1 METLFPAS
9 KEQNEIVLSL
19 HTHNVMV
26 NAVAGSGKT
35 TTILHISEH
44 FKSEKILVIT
54 YNSKLRLETREKI
67 RKYNLDNIEVH
78 TFHSFCRKNY
88 NSSCKSDT
96 EIREIFHDEFVFK
109 KNNNKVVFDII
120 ILDEVQD
127 MSPLYYKLFCK
138 LFKDNNHLQ
147 TKIGMFGDFRQS
159 IFSFNKSDE
168 RYITLYDNLF
178 YNMNEYNWVERK
190 LQTSFRITN
199 TMSAFINECM
209 FDEEIIIAK
218 KHSEYKPRYL
228 FCNTFHNHCTCQNN
242 IPYNEIFLEFQII
255 IRKLRY
261 LPEDIFILAPSIKS
275 RKYIDK
281 NNVDDEDN
289 DDTQKG
295 KGCRHFG
302 PKYNKLPVLILENLI
317 KKYMPD
323 IPVYVP
329 LSDEGKVD
337 ETIISNKLAFLSFH
351 QSKGLE
357 RKVVFV
363 FNFDNSYFKYY
374 EKDLPQDK
382 CPNTLYVAT
391 TRATERL
398 ILIHQ
403 STNDFLPFVKKDK
416 INYLSDPTYKYKID
430 EIKERNRPPLEQVY
444 DVTYLTSHLPEDI
457 LDKCFEMIDTSII
470 QHKDSLMKISSSVQG
485 LYGNE
490 LVCDINGLFFP
501 IYYQYI
507 TTLKIDILDEMINTQ
522 PQPEHIDLY
531 EKSHHI
537 KLSDIDIS
545 NVSIQELLFICIC
558 YISFRNTILYKITQI
573 KYLDWINDEHL
584 QIAKERLDALNISIN
599 SKYEFPIT
607 EVCVAKQI
615 AGRIDLNDAD
625 NNNIYEFKCVTELK
639 KEHYLQLAI
648 YMYLHE
654 KENPNENNK
663 YYLFNI
669 LTNEKIEI
677 INNSKIINMVEYLIE
692 EKFKNE
698 LVDDDKL
705 FLEKNKII
713 HDLYYE

>member
-1 METLFPAS
+1 MDTLFPAS
-9 KEQNEIVLSL
+9 KEQHEIVLAF
-19 HTHNVMV
+19 HTKNVMV

-44 FKSEKILVIT
+44 FKSERILVVT

-67 RKYNLDNIEVH
+67 EKYQLCNVEVH

-88 NSSCKSDT
+88 NSYCKSDT
-96 EIREIFHDEFVFK
+96 EIRDIFHDGFIFK
-109 KNNNKVVFDII
+109 KNNNKVVYDII

-127 MSPLYYKLFCK
+127 MSPLYYNLFCK
-138 LFKDNNHLQ
+138 LFKDNNNLQ
-147 TKIGMFGDFRQS
+147 TKIGIFGDFRQS

-168 RYITLYDNLF
+168 RYITLYDKLF
-178 YNMNEYNWVERK
+178 YNMNLFDWVERK

-199 TMSAFINECM
+199 QMSTFLNDCM
-209 FDEEIIIAK
+209 FNQKIIFAN

-228 FCNTFHNHCTCQNN
+228 FCNGFENKCTCQNSK
-242 IPYNEIFLEFQII
+242 IYNMIFLEFQKII
-255 IRKLRY
+255 KELHY

-275 RKYIDK
+275 RKYIEEDT
-281 NNVDDEDN
+281 VDDDIEI
-289 DDTQKG
+289 TK
-295 KGCRHFG
+295 KGCQHFG
-302 PKYNKLPVLILENLI
+302 PKYYKPPVLILENLI

-323 IPVYVP
+323 IPIYVP

-363 FNFDNSYFKYY
+363 FNFDNSYFTYY
-374 EKDLPQDK
+374 GKELPRDK

-391 TRATERL
+391 TRAKERL

-403 STNDFLPFVKKDK
+403 STNNFLPFVKKDK
-416 INYLSDPTYKYKID
+416 INHLCEPTYQYKIA
-430 EIKERNRPPLEQVY
+430 EIKEIGCPALEQVY

-457 LDKCFEMIDTSII
+457 LDACFEMIDTTIVQQNS
-470 QHKDSLMKISSSVQG
+470 SLMKISSSVEG

-490 LVCDINGLFFP
+490 LICDINGIFFP
-501 IYYQYI
+501 TYYQYI
-507 TTLKIDILDEMINTQ
+507 TTLKIDILDEMINIQ

-531 EKSHHI
+531 EKTHNM
-537 KLSDIDIS
+537 KLSEIDLSKIS
-545 NVSIQELLFICIC
+545 IKELLFICVC
-558 YISFRNTILYKITQI
+558 YTSMRNKVLYKITQI
-573 KYLDWINDEHL
+573 KQFDWINDEHL
-584 QIAKERLDALNISIN
+584 QIGKERLDALHISIN
-599 SKYEFPIT
+599 SKYEFVLQDKCI
-607 EVCVAKQI
+607 EKYI
-615 AGRIDLNDAD
+615 AGRIDLNDFG

-648 YMYLHE
+648 YMYMHE
-654 KENPNENNK
+654 KENPTENYK

-677 INNSKIINMVEYLIE
+677 MHNSKIIQMVEHLIE
-692 EKFKNE
+692 EKFKRS

-705 FLEKNKII
+705 FLEQNKII

>member
-9 KEQNEIVLSL
+9 KEQHEIVLSL
-19 HTHNVMV
+19 HTNNVMV

-54 YNSKLRLETREKI
+54 YNSKLKLETREKI
-67 RKYNLDNIEVH
+67 QKYNLDNVEVH

-109 KNNNKVVFDII
+109 KNHNKVVFDII

-138 LFKDNNHLQ
+138 LFKDNNNLQ

-168 RYITLYDNLF
+168 RYITLYDKLF
-178 YNMNEYNWVERK
+178 YNMNNFNWGERK

-199 TMSAFINECM
+199 QMSTFLNECM
-209 FDEEIIIAK
+209 FDAEIIIAN
-218 KHSEYKPRYL
+218 KHSEFKPRYL
-228 FCNTFHNHCTCQNN
+228 FCNGFDNMCTCKNPKIIDN
-242 IPYNEIFLEFQII
+242 TVYLEFKKII
-255 IRKLRY
+255 DLGY
-261 LPEDIFILAPSIKS
+261 LPKDIFILAPSIKS
-275 RKYIDK
+275 RNYYDT
-281 NNVDDEDN
+281 NNTDDE
-289 DDTQKG
+289 
-295 KGCRHFG
+295 CRCCQETK
-302 PKYNKLPVLILENLI
+302 PPVLILENLI
-317 KKYMPD
+317 KKYMPH
-323 IPVYVP
+323 IPIYVP

-337 ETIISNKLAFLSFH
+337 ETIISNKVAFLSFH

-363 FNFDNSYFKYY
+363 FNFDNSYFTYY
-374 EKDLPQDK
+374 GKNLSQNK

-391 TRATERL
+391 TRASERL

-403 STNDFLPFVKKDK
+403 CTNDFLPFLRKDK
-416 INYLSDPTYKYKID
+416 INHLCDPTYKRKID
-430 EIKERNRPPLEQVY
+430 QIRPFISNYSDEQKY

-457 LDKCFEMIDTSII
+457 LDKCFEMMDTT
-470 QHKDSLMKISSSVQG
+470 KGFLMKISSSVEG

-490 LVCDINGLFFP
+490 IVCDINGIFFP
-501 IYYQYI
+501 TYYQHI
-507 TTLKIDILDEMINTQ
+507 TTLKIDILYEMLNT
-522 PQPEHIDLY
+522 PPEHIYLY
-531 EKSHHI
+531 EKTHNI
-537 KLSDIDIS
+537 KLSEIDVKNIT
-545 NVSIQELLFICIC
+545 IQELLFICVC
-558 YISFRNTILYKITQI
+558 YSSMRNKVLYKITQI

-584 QIAKERLDALNISIN
+584 QIAKERLDALNIHNN
-599 SKYEFPIT
+599 SKYEFPLT
-607 EVCVAKQI
+607 EVCVDKHI
-615 AGRIDLNDAD
+615 AGRIDLNDFG
-625 NNNIYEFKCVTELK
+625 NNTIYKFKCVTELQ

-648 YMYLHE
+648 YMYMHE
-654 KENPNENNK
+654 KENPNVPNT

-677 INNSKIINMVEYLIE
+677 TYNSKIIQMVECLID
-692 EKFKNE
+692 EKFKSEEIDN
-698 LVDDDKL
+698 DKL
-705 FLEKNKII
+705 FLEQNKII
-713 HDLYYE
+713 HDLYYD

>member
-1 METLFPAS
+1 
-9 KEQNEIVLSL
+9 
-19 HTHNVMV
+19 
-26 NAVAGSGKT
+26 
-35 TTILHISEH
+35 
-44 FKSEKILVIT
+44 LVIT

-127 MSPLYYKLFCK
+127 MSPLYYQLFCK
-138 LFKDNNHLQ
+138 LFKDNNKLQ

-168 RYITLYDNLF
+168 RYITLYDKLF
-178 YNMNEYNWVERK
+178 YNMNNFNWGERK

-199 TMSAFINECM
+199 TMSTFLNECM
-209 FDEEIIIAK
+209 FNKEIIIAN

-228 FCNTFHNHCTCQNN
+228 FCNCYDNQCMCQNRK
-242 IPYNEIFLEFQII
+242 IYNTIFLEFQKII
-255 IRKLRY
+255 ELGY
-261 LPEDIFILAPSIKS
+261 LPKDIFILAPSIKS
-275 RKYIDK
+275 RKYIETD
-281 NNVDDEDN
+281 NVDDEDN
-289 DDTQKG
+289 DAQKG

-302 PKYNKLPVLILENLI
+302 PKYRKPPVLILENLI
-317 KKYMPD
+317 KKYMPH
-323 IPVYVP
+323 IPIYVP

-374 EKDLPQDK
+374 EKELSWDK

-391 TRATERL
+391 TRAKERL
-398 ILIHQ
+398 ILIHHYK
-403 STNDFLPFVKKDK
+403 NEFLSFLKKDK
-416 INYLSDPTYKYKID
+416 INHLCDTSYKYKID
-430 EIKERNRPPLEQVY
+430 QIRPFISNYSDDQEY
-444 DVTYLTSHLPEDI
+444 AVTYLTSHLPENI
-457 LDKCFEMIDTSII
+457 SDKCFKMIDTNVI
-470 QHKDSLMKISSSVQG
+470 QDKGSLMKISSSVEG

-490 LVCDINGLFFP
+490 LVCDINGIFFP
-501 IYYQYI
+501 TYYQYI
-507 TTLKIDILDEMINTQ
+507 TTLKIDMLDEMINTQ
-522 PQPEHIDLY
+522 SQPEHIDLY
-531 EKSHHI
+531 EKTHHM
-537 KLSDIDIS
+537 KLSEIDIS
-545 NVSIQELLFICIC
+545 NISIKELLFICIC
-558 YISFRNTILYKITQI
+558 YSSFRNKVLYKITQI
-573 KYLDWINDEHL
+573 KHFDWINDEHL
-584 QIAKERLDALNISIN
+584 KIAKERLDGLNISIN

-607 EVCVAKQI
+607 GVSLDKQM
-615 AGRIDLNDAD
+615 AGRIDLNDFGK
-625 NNNIYEFKCVTELK
+625 NTIYEFKCVTELQ
-639 KEHYLQLAI
+639 KEHYLQLAV
-648 YMYLHE
+648 YMYMHE
-654 KENPNENNK
+654 KKNPNVPNK

-677 INNSKIINMVEYLIE
+677 IYNSKIIQMVEYLID
-692 EKFKNE
+692 EKFKIKEIDN
-698 LVDDDKL
+698 DKL
-705 FLEKNKII
+705 FLEQNKII